1 MATLKVKD
9 VAIELDDRDHALINS
24 HINDLKESVAQLTTQ
39 LQTVKDDDGKQ
50 VAQLTT
56 QVTTLDTAVKAKD
69 AEIVTLKKQ
78 LDDAKITP
86 EKLRDAA
93 RAYQTVCDQA
103 KRLLPALV
111 ADGKDEIAIRREVV
125 NAKLGDA
132 AKAWDDGQ
140 VKVSFETLA
149 AALPAQQQDSAPPT
163 DGGGFRDL
171 AAILQTT
178 PQTGNMSAIDK
189 AINDRDKRMEDAW
202 KPK

>member
-1 MATLKVKD
+1 VQTAIRPNHVAFVKRARGGSKLRIGDRDRQPQGQPERSNRMATLKVKD

-103 KRLLPALV
+103 KAPA
-111 ADGKDEIAIRREVV
+111 AGARRRWQ
-125 NAKLGDA
+125 G
-132 AKAWDDGQ
+132 
-140 VKVSFETLA
+140 
-149 AALPAQQQDSAPPT
+149 
-163 DGGGFRDL
+163 
-171 AAILQTT
+171 
-178 PQTGNMSAIDK
+178 
-189 AINDRDKRMEDAW
+189 
-202 KPK
+202 